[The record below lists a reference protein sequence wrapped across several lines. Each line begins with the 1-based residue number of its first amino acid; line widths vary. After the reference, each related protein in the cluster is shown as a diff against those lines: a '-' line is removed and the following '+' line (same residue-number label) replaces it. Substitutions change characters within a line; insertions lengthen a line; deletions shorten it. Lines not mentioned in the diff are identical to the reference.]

1 VYAMRNDQIAVQLYT
16 VRDLAARDLPGTLGQ
31 VASAGYRA
39 VEVAGLPAVAPAV
52 LRTMLDDAG
61 LQVIAAHHSLAD
73 FRRDRDGSLDA
84 LAAIGAPRAIV
95 PWLAEEDRASS
106 AAVRAVAKELAGI
119 ADAAASRGIGLG
131 YHNHAFEF
139 DPIDGTTTWDVLLDA
154 LPPSIEIELDVYWA
168 AFAGRDP
175 AALLADLGSRVRLL
189 HMKDM
194 AHGPT
199 RQDAAP
205 GDGVLPW
212 DAIVAA
218 AGRAGVEW
226 YIVEQDN
233 PGDDPIGAIGRGLDY
248 LRGMA
253 AMAAS

>member
-1 VYAMRNDQIAVQLYT
+1 MYAMRDDQIAVQLYT
-16 VRDLAARDLPGTLGQ
+16 VRDLAARDLPGTLRQ

-39 VEVAGLPAVAPAV
+39 VEVAGLPAVAPGE

-61 LQVIAAHHSLAD
+61 LRVVAAHHALAD

-84 LAAIGAPRAIV
+84 LAAIGTPRVIV
-95 PWLAEEDRASS
+95 PWLAEEDRAP
-106 AAVRAVAKELAGI
+106 AAVRAVADELAVI
-119 ADAAASRGIGLG
+119 ADAAASRGIALG
-131 YHNHAFEF
+131 YHNHDFEF
-139 DPIDGTTTWDVLLDA
+139 DSIDGTTAWDVLLDA
-154 LPPSIEIELDVYWA
+154 LPPAVEIELDVYWA

-175 AALLADLGSRVRLL
+175 AALIADLGGRVRLL

-194 AHGPT
+194 VREPNRH
-199 RQDAAP
+199 DAAP
-205 GDGVLPW
+205 GDGVLAW

-218 AGRAGVEW
+218 ARVAGVEW

-253 AMAAS
+253 ATATS